1 MLPSVVLK
9 CQVQGLSW
17 TQVLS
22 CKKSCHVMSC
32 HVMSRFVC
40 QSKGTV
46 TNHLMCLGC
55 LRMSQLPR
63 TCLLITLIK
72 CLKGHKS
79 LGSLVKGL
87 IVNWVQP
94 IKGPTEGPGRLL
106 SCSKQLKM
114 YLVNWTF
121 LNVFC
126 PWYQQPVR
134 ASCPDNPRDF
144 SPYFTSRTRSR
155 ITSATLHFSRILM

>member
-1 MLPSVVLK
+1 MVTVMVIVIVLARSE
-9 CQVQGLSW
+9 G
-17 TQVLS
+17 
-22 CKKSCHVMSC
+22 
-32 HVMSRFVC
+32 SRFVC

-55 LRMSQLPR
+55 PRMSQIPR

-94 IKGPTEGPGRLL
+94 TKGPTEGPGRLL

-126 PWYQQPVR
+126 PWHQWPARV
-134 ASCPDNPRDF
+134 SCPDNSRDF
-144 SPYFTSRTRSR
+144 SPYFHLSNRQCNF
-155 ITSATLHFSRILM
+155 AFGRILM